1 MKTIYPDYADKVNL
15 YAVSYD
21 TFQDLA
27 KLDTYG
33 KKDGWT
39 WPVAYPV
46 GTMLR
51 DQEVAIWATK
61 IAFDS
66 NGVITYRAGPGEGTD
81 EEFRNVLQ
89 QLATSG

>member
-1 MKTIYPDYADKVNL
+1 MKQIYPDYADRVAL

-21 TFQDLA
+21 TFQDL
-27 KLDTYG
+27 KQLEDHRES
-33 KKDGWT
+33 KGWF

-51 DQEVAIWATK
+51 DYRIVISSTK

-66 NGVITYRAGPGEGTD
+66 RGVITYRAGFGDGSD
-81 EEFRNVLQ
+81 EIFRKVLQ
-89 QLATSG
+89 NLAAS

>member
-1 MKTIYPDYADKVNL
+1 MKGIYPDYADKVAF

-27 KLDTYG
+27 KMAEHAQ
-33 KKDGWT
+33 KEGWT
-39 WPVAYPV
+39 WPVAFPV

-51 DQEVAIWATK
+51 DYGVGIYSTK

-66 NGVITYRAGPGEGTD
+66 RGVITYTAGPGEGTD
-81 EEFRNVLQ
+81 DDFRKAFQ
-89 QLATSG
+89 KLAASR

>member
-1 MKTIYPDYADKVNL
+1 MKGIAPGYADEVAF

-21 TFQDLA
+21 TFQNPAQLA
-27 KLDTYG
+27 EHAQTN
-33 KKDGWT
+33 GWP

-51 DQEVAIWATK
+51 DLGVGIYSTK

-66 NGVITYRAGPGEGTD
+66 RGVITYTAGSGEGTD
-81 EEFRNVLQ
+81 EDFRRVFQ
-89 QLATSG
+89 QLAASR